1 MILNQLESITPQ
13 LVGFALDGLSMRHQ
27 AIASNI
33 ANVNS
38 VDYKPISVSFE
49 NQINDLRNNFQNTSV
64 ENAPFHFEPI
74 ITYGNKHQKSNAS
87 MGVDMNAVQ
96 LNQNVIQY
104 HALIKGL
111 DHYIS
116 TLSIAIKEGRN

>member
-1 MILNQLESITPQ
+1 MILSQIDSITPK

-33 ANVNS
+33 ANTDS

-49 NQINDLRNNFQNTSV
+49 NQISDLRNNFYNTSTQNTD
-64 ENAPFHFEPI
+64 FKFQPI
-74 ITYGNKHQKSNAS
+74 ISYASKSKKSNGS
-87 MGVDMNAVQ
+87 TGIDMNTVQ

-104 HALIKGL
+104 HALIKGMN
-111 DHYIS
+111 HYVS
-116 TLSIAIKEGRN
+116 TLLIAIKEGRN